1 MAQRVESLSV
11 VWETLDRSLCR
22 EDPLEK
28 EMATHSSI
36 LAWGIPRREE
46 PSRLQSMGLQ
56 RTGQDWATSLSLSSR
71 RRKER
76 QRDKSLFQKV
86 MAENFP
92 NLGKETSKI
101 QETQRVP
108 KKMNPERSKP
118 SLDPLSL
125 NQGSSLTGY
134 GGSEAVPVWQLL
146 VGSDCWNTSCWKIIV
161 ILCDADKAR
170 VENPVR
176 SLS

>member
-1 MAQRVESLSV
+1 
-11 VWETLDRSLCR
+11 
-22 EDPLEK
+22 
-28 EMATHSSI
+28 
-36 LAWGIPRREE
+36 
-46 PSRLQSMGLQ
+46 
-56 RTGQDWATSLSLSSR
+56 
-71 RRKER
+71 
-76 QRDKSLFQKV
+76 

-134 GGSEAVPVWQLL
+134 GGREAVPVWQLL